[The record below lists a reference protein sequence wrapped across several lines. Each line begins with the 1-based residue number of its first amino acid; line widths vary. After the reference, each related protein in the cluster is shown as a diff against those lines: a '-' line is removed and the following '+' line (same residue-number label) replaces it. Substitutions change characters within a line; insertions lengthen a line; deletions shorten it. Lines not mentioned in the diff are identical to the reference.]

1 MTTRF
6 VARAISFAAAGVL
19 VGCSSPFDD
28 PSGFD
33 SAYGR
38 SLPEG
43 VLDIPRSVYR
53 EDDGAGGAD
62 GADETLLIAGAS
74 AEAYVRYALEHSSEA
89 ESAFQRWRAAAE
101 RLPQVKALPDPQIT
115 FGFFLD
121 EVETRTGAQQAKVGV
136 SQSFPWPGLLG
147 DREDAASKAA
157 AAEWRKFEGV
167 RLGIAER
174 VISKLHDLAY
184 LDATVVI
191 TSDTLELLGTFEE
204 VLRARYRVGTGSHPE
219 LVRVQVE
226 LGLIENRLI
235 ALREMRPA
243 VVAELNS
250 VLNRDP
256 SADVPVIGRLAGG
269 VVSASAAELSELASE
284 SNPGLLALDERIE
297 QQRILTDAARKE
309 GLPATTIG
317 LDYIVTDEAG
327 GMGVAESGDD
337 PILLKFGFTVPIWR
351 EKYDAGV
358 REAIARRLSAAGERA
373 DLAHRLSAGIHRAWY
388 EHTDADRRV
397 RLYEDT
403 LIPKAEESLQAS
415 LAGFR
420 AGDTSFLDL
429 LDTERTLLEFAV
441 QAERARADRGIGLA
455 RLETLVGLKM
465 TTDGSG
471 VSRPGSATEGAQQ

>member
-1 MTTRF
+1 MSTRC

-19 VGCSSPFDD
+19 VGCSSPFDE

-53 EDDGAGGAD
+53 ADDEAGGT
-62 GADETLLIAGAS
+62 EESVLTAGAS

-89 ESAFQRWRAAAE
+89 EAAFQRWRAAAE

-121 EVETRTGAQQAKVGV
+121 EVETRTGAQQSRLGV
-136 SQSFPWPGLLG
+136 SQSFPWPGLLD
-147 DREDAASKAA
+147 DREDAASRAA
-157 AAEWRKFEGV
+157 ASAWRTFEGV

-174 VISKLHDLAY
+174 VVSKLHDLSY
-184 LDATVVI
+184 LDAAVVI
-191 TSDTLELLGTFEE
+191 TSDTLELLQTFEG

-226 LGLIENRLI
+226 LGLVEDQLI
-235 ALREMRPA
+235 ALQDMRPA

-250 VLNRDP
+250 ELNRDP
-256 SADVPVIGRLAGG
+256 AAGVPEVGRLAGG
-269 VVSASAAELSELASE
+269 VVIASAAELSKLSEE
-284 SNPGLLALDERIE
+284 SNPALLAIDERIE
-297 QQRILTDAARKE
+297 EQRILTDAARKE

-373 DLAHRLSAGIHRAWY
+373 DLAYRLSAGIHRAWY

-397 RLYEDT
+397 RLYEET

-429 LDTERTLLEFAV
+429 LDTERTLLEFAI
-441 QAERARADRGIGLA
+441 QAERARADRGKGLA
-455 RLETLVGLKM
+455 RLETLVGLKVA
-465 TTDGSG
+465 TDGSG
-471 VSRPGSATEGAQQ
+471 AARPGSQPEGAQQ